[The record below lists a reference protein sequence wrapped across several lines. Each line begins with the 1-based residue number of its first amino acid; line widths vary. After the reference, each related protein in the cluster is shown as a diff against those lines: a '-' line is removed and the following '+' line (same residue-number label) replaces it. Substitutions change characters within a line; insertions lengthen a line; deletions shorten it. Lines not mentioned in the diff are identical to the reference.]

1 MSAYLDC
8 QLKFELRPLYLITK
22 LPCEIQN
29 WLELIFNSWK
39 ASFMSLKRSIIRRV
53 WYCMGLAW
61 PCWSIFCRILDILRA
76 FFWCIFCALYY
87 SKKFLKIDWWI
98 FFKLFTV
105 CNKCKSIF
113 IYFVMSKNM
122 DIVQCNGYE
131 TNKRL
136 LTLHVVVGVGHK
148 VIVFNLRD
156 ELFLSNR
163 I

>member
-1 MSAYLDC
+1 MYGLGMALLEHILQNTRHFTGFLLMYLLC
-8 QLKFELRPLYLITK
+8 FVLFK
-22 LPCEIQN
+22 EI
-29 WLELIFNSWK
+29 LENRLAIF
-39 ASFMSLKRSIIRRV
+39 
-53 WYCMGLAW
+53 
-61 PCWSIFCRILDILRA
+61 
-76 FFWCIFCALYY
+76 
-87 SKKFLKIDWWI
+87 